1 MDSLNIDN
9 FSKTLAFKKFKCLL
23 YKHYPKF
30 SSKKRLKNILTN
42 LI

>member
-9 FSKTLAFKKFKCLL
+9 HSKNLVFKKIKRIL

-30 SSKKRLKNILTN
+30 ANACKKQPNRLDI
-42 LI
+42 